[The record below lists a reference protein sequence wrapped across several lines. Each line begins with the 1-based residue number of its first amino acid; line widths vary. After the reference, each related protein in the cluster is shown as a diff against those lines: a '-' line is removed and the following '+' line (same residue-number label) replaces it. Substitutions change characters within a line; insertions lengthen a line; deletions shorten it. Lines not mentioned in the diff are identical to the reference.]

1 MRRSILSALLTVL
14 TLRSVSGDTSTLFQ
28 FQGHQTSAQT
38 YTSSSATSSAIL
50 VTNSF
55 HYQVFSPADSE
66 SCVVKNPTQQSSTGS
81 SHAILISHYG
91 LASQCVQVWIGLGA
105 STIHK
110 VNIVG
115 GEKLAFNFGETTEIS
130 SVTSW
135 YIIKSSS
142 NVLSGPQPRDMSK
155 TSKILTVKSTKADKE
170 KSSKIL
176 TVKST
181 KADKKKPSKI
191 LTVKSTKTDKEKSSK
206 ILTVKSTKAGKSK
219 SFKPN
224 PETVPPPTNTPV
236 VQVPPLPVSARPVTA
251 KPMTPAP
258 ISVPLPTN
266 APVVQVPPQ
275 LVSARPVIAQ
285 PIALAPVLVP
295 LPINAPVVPPQPTS
309 ECHSRP
315 ESKTLGL
322 LHRVKNIPKQVVT
335 GQHND
340 EKREDDW
347 AYYTNLVQQTTGKY
361 PGLWSGDFI
370 YSRLDHTTVVKEA
383 KSQWDAGSIINIM
396 WHACPPRP
404 CKDSP
409 CTDYTCDWDENY
421 QSANIACTWDDN
433 NSNKGCVKGSK
444 LTDDKWLSLISDGN
458 SWNVEWNK

>member
-1 MRRSILSALLTVL
+1 
-14 TLRSVSGDTSTLFQ
+14 LRSVSGDTSTLFQ

-91 LASQCVQVWIGLGA
+91 LASQCVQVWIGSGA

-309 ECHSRP
+309 ECRSRP

-322 LHRVKNIPKQVVT
+322 LRRVKNIPKQVVT

-340 EKREDDW
+340 EKRGDDW
-347 AYYTNLVQQTTGKY
+347 AYYTNLVQQTTGLY
-361 PGLWSGDFI
+361 PGLWSGDFV
-370 YSRLDHTTVVKEA
+370 YSRSDHTPVVKEA